1 MHLFYSYTKKCK
13 NKILY
18 TINNIYYENRLGFNF
33 IIKIKNRWLD
43 CTRKYNTSKETSDI
57 Y

>member
-1 MHLFYSYTKKCK
+1 MHLFYSYTKKCI

-18 TINNIYYENRLGFNF
+18 TINNIYYENRIGFNF